1 MKRLH
6 VEGGFGLDHLK
17 LVDLPD
23 PEPGHGQIRIRMTA
37 ASLNYRD
44 LATILFGGHRLP
56 LVPLS
61 DGCGV
66 VEAVGPG
73 VTRVKS
79 GDRVITQF
87 FQGWL
92 AGEPTAQGLA
102 TALGGSLDGCLT
114 EKMVLSEEGV
124 TRAPESLSDLEAAC
138 LPCAGLTAWR
148 ALQDG
153 GIKSGDVV
161 VVQGTGGVS
170 IFALQF
176 AKAAGATVIATS
188 SSDEKL
194 ERARALG
201 ADHLV
206 NYKTTPEWAKAVM
219 KLTGGRGADHVVEVG
234 GAGTLLQ
241 SLHAIRIGGHVAVIG
256 LLTGLNQEIPVNLVF
271 GKNAR
276 ISGIT
281 VGSREMTEQMCRA
294 IQANGIKPVVD
305 KVLPFTEARAA
316 LELMKGQGHFGKIA
330 LSF

>member
-6 VEGGFGLDHLK
+6 IEGGHGLAHLK
-17 LVDLPD
+17 LAELPD
-23 PEPGHGQIRIRMTA
+23 PVPGHGEILIRMTA

-56 LVPLS
+56 FVPLS

-73 VTRVKS
+73 VTRVKP
-79 GDRVITQF
+79 GDRVIPSF
-87 FQGWL
+87 FPGWQ
-92 AGEPTAQGLA
+92 AGPPTSEALGA
-102 TALGGSLDGCLT
+102 ALGGTLDGCLT
-114 EKMVLSEEGV
+114 EKLVISQEGV
-124 TRAPESLSDLEAAC
+124 TLAPASLTDIEAAC

-153 GIKSGDVV
+153 GIKAGDVV

-176 AKAAGATVIATS
+176 ARAAGATVIVTS

-194 ERARALG
+194 ARAQALG
-201 ADHLV
+201 ADHLI
-206 NYKTTPEWAKAVM
+206 NYKTTPDWAKEVR
-219 KLTGGRGADHVVEVG
+219 KVTGGRGADHVVEVG

-241 SLHAIRIGGHVAVIG
+241 SLNAIRIGGHVAVIG
-256 LLTGLNQEIPVNLVF
+256 LLTGLNQEIPVNLIF

-281 VGSREMTEQMCRA
+281 VGSRLMVEEMCRA
-294 IQANGIKPVVD
+294 VEANAIKPVVD
-305 KVLPFTEARAA
+305 KVLPFTHAVAA
-316 LELMKGQGHFGKIA
+316 LELMKSQGHFGKIA